1 MHDVDLAAD
10 PGAADLAEGFEVVF
24 TDDEGEHRL
33 PLVDAGSV
41 PFELCRPV
49 RSFPSYKGQ
58 RHYSGR
64 WWTATT
70 GTLVGYESWLERDTL
85 IVLDFDAD
93 VVGIA
98 SQPFWLRWTTRD
110 GKPRSHAPDY
120 FARLADGS
128 VRLLDVRAP
137 ERIKPRDQ
145 AAFDTTRLACE
156 QLGWGYEVAG
166 PVPVVMLANLRW
178 LAGYRHP
185 RHDLAETARHLRAL
199 FSRPQALM
207 SGARVLGSP
216 IAVLPVLF
224 HLLWTQQL
232 RTDLTIPLGPD
243 SMVATVARPA
253 EADQ

>member
-1 MHDVDLAAD
+1 VYDVDHAAN

-24 TDDEGEHRL
+24 TDEEGEHQL
-33 PLVDAGSV
+33 PLSDVGSV
-41 PFELCRPV
+41 PFEACRPV

-58 RHYSGR
+58 RHHSGR

-93 VVGIA
+93 IVGIA
-98 SQPFWLRWTTRD
+98 SKPFWLHWTTRD
-110 GKPRSHAPDY
+110 GTPRSHAPDY
-120 FARLADGS
+120 FARLANGS
-128 VRLLDVRAP
+128 VRLLDVQAP
-137 ERIKPRDQ
+137 EWFTPRDQ
-145 AAFDTTRLACE
+145 AAFDTTGLACE
-156 QLGWGYEVAG
+156 QLGWDYEVVG
-166 PVPVVMLANLRW
+166 PVPEVKLANLRW

-199 FSRPQALM
+199 FSRPHALM
-207 SGARVLGSP
+207 AGARVVGSP
-216 IAVLPVLF
+216 RAVLPVLF

-243 SMVATVARPA
+243 AMVTTVAWPA